1 MCRASLWLT
10 FFFGE
15 VAFIYMW
22 HSFFFLKIIFL
33 ELMIKH
39 EDWVNIVTV
48 CKHFIKSPVARNSIL
63 YRATSFKT
71 SFFQCGSKISQVFPF
86 VSSFNHLWVFFVEA
100 DSLEACKGLCAETA
114 GCKGIE
120 YHMYGRCEI
129 WLREDGIQASKAAA
143 GYTCLRFIPWKFALE
158 WCSDID
164 CFYILFDL
172 NVELK
177 ILYDF

>member
-1 MCRASLWLT
+1 MCRASLWLS
-10 FFFGE
+10 FFFWGGSGL
-15 VAFIYMW
+15 YNMWLW
-22 HSFFFLKIIFL
+22 HSFFFF
-33 ELMIKH
+33 ENHFFGMIKH

-71 SFFQCGSKISQVFPF
+71 SFFQCGSKISHVF
-86 VSSFNHLWVFFVEA
+86 VWSFNHLWVFCFKA

-164 CFYILFDL
+164 CLYFVFDL

-177 ILYDF
+177 IL